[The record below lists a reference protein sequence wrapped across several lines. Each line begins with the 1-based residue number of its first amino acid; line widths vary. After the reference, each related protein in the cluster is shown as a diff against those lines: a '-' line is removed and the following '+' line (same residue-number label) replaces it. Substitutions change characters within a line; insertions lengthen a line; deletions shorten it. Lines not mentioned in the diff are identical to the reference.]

1 MEWEKIVANNAS
13 NTGLI
18 SKITQTT
25 YITQQQKNNPIEK
38 WAKDLSRYSS
48 KGDMQL
54 ANRHV
59 KKCSTSLI
67 IREVQVKTTVRYH
80 LTPVKMA
87 IIRKSTNNKC
97 WRRRGEKGTLLHCWW
112 ECKVIQPLWKTVWR
126 YLRKLNI
133 EIPYDPEIPLLG
145 IYPDKNSIRKDT
157 FTPTFTEALFTISKT
172 YKQPKCPMTD
182 EWIKK
187 TWYMYTMKYY
197 AAIKKNQMMPFATTW
212 TDGWNQRPSY

>member
-80 LTPVKMA
+80 LTLLRIA
-87 IIRKSTNNKC
+87 IVNNLQITNA
-97 WRRRGEKGTLLHCWW
+97 GENVEKK
-112 ECKVIQPLWKTVWR
+112 EPPYTVGGNVNW
-126 YLRKLNI
+126 
-133 EIPYDPEIPLLG
+133 
-145 IYPDKNSIRKDT
+145 
-157 FTPTFTEALFTISKT
+157 
-172 YKQPKCPMTD
+172 
-182 EWIKK
+182 
-187 TWYMYTMKYY
+187 
-197 AAIKKNQMMPFATTW
+197 
-212 TDGWNQRPSY
+212 

>member
-67 IREVQVKTTVRYH
+67 TREMQIKTTMRCHFTLVRM
-80 LTPVKMA
+80 T
-87 IIRKSTNNKC
+87 IINKSTNNKF
-97 WRRRGEKGTLLHCWW
+97 WRGCKEKRILLHCWW
-112 ECKVIQPLWKTVWR
+112 ECKLVQTLWKTVWR
-126 YLRKLNI
+126 YLKKLNI
-133 EIPYDPEIPLLG
+133 ELPYYPAILLLSN
-145 IYPDKNSIRKDT
+145 IWTKLSLKKYMHPHVHCRTSHNSQDM
-157 FTPTFTEALFTISKT
+157 E
-172 YKQPKCPMTD
+172 
-182 EWIKK
+182 
-187 TWYMYTMKYY
+187 
-197 AAIKKNQMMPFATTW
+197 TT
-212 TDGWNQRPSY
+212 